1 LLVGRTIGGV
11 RVGGLRFSPR
21 NVLIVALMVVVVISV
36 MFGIDL
42 INGRWDQPAIEFQ
55 PPL

>member
-1 LLVGRTIGGV
+1 LEVKVFRLSLSARSVLVAA
-11 RVGGLRFSPR
+11 LM
-21 NVLIVALMVVVVISV
+21 LIVVASV

-42 INGRWDQPAIEFQ
+42 IYGRWDQPPIQ

>member
-1 LLVGRTIGGV
+1 MV
-11 RVGGLRFSPR
+11 
-21 NVLIVALMVVVVISV
+21 VALMLIVVAAV

-42 INGRWDQPAIEFQ
+42 INGRWDQPPIQ

>member
-1 LLVGRTIGGV
+1 
-11 RVGGLRFSPR
+11 
-21 NVLIVALMVVVVISV
+21 MVVVVISV
-36 MFGIDL
+36 VFGIDL